1 MFSLPAC
8 VKVLDLTCFICPMRC
23 LTFVFL
29 FLNLQA
35 FAQYTVTGLEDYTVP
50 EHLVMTNASSD
61 LLNARGRFIT
71 ELERNGF
78 QVITEQQQQQM
89 WRTEQVAVR
98 TAEVLQ
104 AAGQDG
110 LSEDELKDWLQA
122 RGVSWSLHGQRQV
135 ERYVAEGKA
144 RTWVVETP
152 RTQYFTKKTDHFAWD
167 AAEVPEAT
175 LDAPHTFHF
184 FSFNYTYR
192 ESLTCSNTF
201 SEIHGSINDVSGG
214 ENTPLISFEFKQ
226 PLMGSACPSTIV
238 PELARRMKPDPS
250 ARPTPA
256 EIDVQLKEGPHG
268 LEGIST
274 LMIVPQPGT
283 DCSGVNSADAVD
295 LFAIELIQHFDVVDR
310 SVQNLIFEE
319 QQLAMTGLIREV
331 DLVEAGMHAGA
342 QGILTVQGSC
352 LADRAFWKAKLI
364 SVETSVL
371 LLSAIGQD
379 ATPQAVAHAIGS
391 AL

>member
-1 MFSLPAC
+1 MAERNG
-8 VKVLDLTCFICPMRC
+8 LDCI
-23 LTFVFL
+23 FVIMLRLLSIALVFVSI
-29 FLNLQA
+29 QTS
-35 FAQYTVTGLEDYTVP
+35 AQYSVTGLDAYPMP

-78 QVITEQQQQQM
+78 HVITEQQQQQM

-110 LSEDELKDWLQA
+110 LSEDELKDRLQA

-152 RTQYFTKKTDHFAWD
+152 RTQYFTKKTDHYAWD

-214 ENTPLISFEFKQ
+214 ENTPLISFEFK
-226 PLMGSACPSTIV
+226 
-238 PELARRMKPDPS
+238 
-250 ARPTPA
+250 
-256 EIDVQLKEGPHG
+256 
-268 LEGIST
+268 
-274 LMIVPQPGT
+274 
-283 DCSGVNSADAVD
+283 
-295 LFAIELIQHFDVVDR
+295 
-310 SVQNLIFEE
+310 
-319 QQLAMTGLIREV
+319 
-331 DLVEAGMHAGA
+331 
-342 QGILTVQGSC
+342 
-352 LADRAFWKAKLI
+352 
-364 SVETSVL
+364 
-371 LLSAIGQD
+371 
-379 ATPQAVAHAIGS
+379 
-391 AL
+391 